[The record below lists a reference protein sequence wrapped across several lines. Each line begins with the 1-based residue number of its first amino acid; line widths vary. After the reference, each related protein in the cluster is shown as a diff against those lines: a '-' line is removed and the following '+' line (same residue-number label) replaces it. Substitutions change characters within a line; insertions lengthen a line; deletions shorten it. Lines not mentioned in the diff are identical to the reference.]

1 MKNQRGQSVVEFA
14 FVIPLFILLL
24 FGLIYG
30 GIMFLQYFNLC
41 NDARAEARRIAVMT
55 PALRNTYFG
64 AADESQYPTESNP
77 KVVTN
82 DDRKSEKLTTFG
94 TFYTVQQKIWV
105 TTTEPDAEG
114 KTTPE
119 DVIVRVEFNRNND
132 DLPRIL
138 TLFNWPPKEFVM
150 SYRMQIERDNS
161 ED

>member
-64 AADESQYPTESNP
+64 AANESQYPTEANP
-77 KVVTN
+77 KIVTN
-82 DDRKSEKLTTFG
+82 DKRFG
-94 TFYTVQQKIWV
+94 TFYSVQQKIWV

>member
-55 PALRNTYFG
+55 DELRNTYFG
-64 AADESQYPTESNP
+64 VTNESQYPTESNP

-82 DDRKSEKLTTFG
+82 DKRFG
-94 TFYTVQQKIWV
+94 TFYSVQQKIWV

-132 DLPRIL
+132 DLPNVL
-138 TLFNWPPKEFVM
+138 KPFNWPPKEFVM
-150 SYRMQIERDNS
+150 SYRMQIEPDNS
-161 ED
+161 EE